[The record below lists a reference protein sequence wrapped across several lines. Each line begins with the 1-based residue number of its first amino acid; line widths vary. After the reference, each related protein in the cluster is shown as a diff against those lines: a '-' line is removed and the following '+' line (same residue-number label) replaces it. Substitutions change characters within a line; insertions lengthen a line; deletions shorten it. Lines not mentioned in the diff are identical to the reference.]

1 MKIKN
6 GISLLISVLL
16 LTLAAC
22 KKDEPT
28 PKGEFSTG
36 VLVVNEGNFGNS
48 DGSLSFYNTTT
59 RVVQQNIFGLKNKGL
74 ALGDVVQSVRVES
87 NLAFI
92 VVNNSNKMVVTDANT
107 MVSQY
112 TITGL
117 SLPRYFTTLN
127 GKGYLTEWINFSD
140 TGRVAV
146 INLESKKV
154 ETTIATDFGAE
165 DIIATNGK
173 LYVSNNFS
181 NTISVIDPLQNT
193 VVHQFIVGSAPGAF
207 ALDKDNRI
215 WVICGGGYD
224 AQFNPLNDGA
234 LYRINSSGDGS
245 DKSIP
250 LSRNLVPK
258 LAINKTR
265 DKFYFFDSKNIYRVN
280 ITDTSFPGTGF
291 IAEPTAVDFY
301 GIGVD
306 PLTDILY
313 VGDSKAFVS
322 SGIVYRYNSDGTA
335 IDNFTAGRGPNGF
348 VFR

>member
-154 ETTIATDFGAE
+154 ETTI
-165 DIIATNGK
+165 
-173 LYVSNNFS
+173 
-181 NTISVIDPLQNT
+181 
-193 VVHQFIVGSAPGAF
+193 
-207 ALDKDNRI
+207 
-215 WVICGGGYD
+215 
-224 AQFNPLNDGA
+224 DG
-234 LYRINSSGDGS
+234 
-245 DKSIP
+245 P
-250 LSRNLVPK
+250 CQ
-258 LAINKTR
+258 
-265 DKFYFFDSKNIYRVN
+265 
-280 ITDTSFPGTGF
+280 
-291 IAEPTAVDFY
+291 
-301 GIGVD
+301 
-306 PLTDILY
+306 
-313 VGDSKAFVS
+313 
-322 SGIVYRYNSDGTA
+322 
-335 IDNFTAGRGPNGF
+335 
-348 VFR
+348 